1 MSDYVSAL
9 AVLQC
14 PMCGGERIDD
24 PKPIRGFVGGLT
36 YVAKPSLL
44 GTNCLE
50 TRGRACIDCGFIMLV
65 VNVHQL
71 QKTLKLP
78 PTPEDNVDSEP

>member
-24 PKPIRGFVGGLT
+24 PKPVRGFVGGLT

-44 GTNCLE
+44 GINCLE

-65 VNVHQL
+65 VNAKQL
-71 QKTLKLP
+71 QKTLGLG
-78 PTPEDNVDSEP
+78 PTPEEDQAE